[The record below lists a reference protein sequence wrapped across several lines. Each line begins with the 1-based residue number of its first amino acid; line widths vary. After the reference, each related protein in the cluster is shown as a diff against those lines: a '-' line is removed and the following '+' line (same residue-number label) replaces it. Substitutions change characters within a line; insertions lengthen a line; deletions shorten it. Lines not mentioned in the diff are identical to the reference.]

1 MNQNANQIKYGLIKA
16 AHFIIDQGNHGEKKN
31 DIEIFSTRNEEK
43 SIIAERFIRTLKHIT
58 NTLLQYQKIYITIH
72 IIKQLKSNL
81 LV

>member
-1 MNQNANQIKYGLIKA
+1 M
-16 AHFIIDQGNHGEKKN
+16 EKKN
-31 DIEIFSTRNEEK
+31 DIEIYSTRNEEK
-43 SIIAERFIRTLKHIT
+43 SVIAERFIRTLKHIT